1 MAEAIAQILIIF
13 GNQLAYRVGKL
24 VIIILTI
31 GKLSIEPLPKNYPA
45 NFVQVF
51 DDEKVT
57 PVKNAANYSASHTMA
72 IFIGYFVILAA
83 FSTVLY
89 TFRDFF
95 ISTKIS
101 VSEG

>member
-24 VIIILTI
+24 VILILTI
-31 GKLSIEPLPKNYPA
+31 GQLSIEPLPKNYPA
-45 NFVQVF
+45 HFVQVF

-57 PVKNAANYSASHTMA
+57 AVKNAANYAVSHNTV
-72 IFIGYFVILAA
+72 ILIGYFVILAA

-95 ISTKIS
+95 ISTK
-101 VSEG
+101 V